1 MLGWRSIGKS
11 RLMSLRTLKRK
22 FGQPAKSGTFG
33 FSGSYA
39 DPIRNID
46 WILVFV
52 VVAQSIIGLFNVFST
67 THLRLLDQS
76 FDPFVYTQRQAGFVV
91 LAAAAM
97 AVVMAVGHEWF
108 RTQVGVLY
116 GGLMLLLILVLVS
129 GAVRGGARLSFNVPI
144 ISFSLQP
151 AEFVKPII
159 LILIASYFS
168 EASDTK
174 IDWHHFVM
182 SLYIVGAPVALILLQ
197 PDLGSATVIVAGVVG
212 ILLVAGARRRYLLM
226 ITGLSIATMG
236 TVMVNGFIGTYQLR
250 RLVSW
255 LHQDS
260 RDKALESVVLQ
271 VRFAKRAVSTGGF
284 FGKGYLQGPLT
295 NGKYIPVQFT
305 DFPFSAIAEQFG
317 MLGGGIVIAL
327 FAVMLWRV
335 WRIAQMAR
343 DRFGLYM
350 TCGIFTL
357 MTFTIFQN
365 IGMTLGLTPVSGLPL
380 PFISYG
386 GSHMLAMGIMV
397 GLVQSVHMRRLE

>member
-1 MLGWRSIGKS
+1 
-11 RLMSLRTLKRK
+11 MSLQTLKRK
-22 FGQPAKSGTFG
+22 FGQPTKSGTFG

-46 WILVFV
+46 WILIA
-52 VVAQSIIGLFNVFST
+52 VVALQSIIGLFNVFST
-67 THLRLLDQS
+67 THLRLLDQE
-76 FDPFVYTQRQAGFVV
+76 FDPYFYTQRQAGYII
-91 LAAAAM
+91 AAAAV
-97 AVVMAVGHEWF
+97 AAIVMALGHEWF

-116 GGLMLLLILVLVS
+116 GGLMLLLVLVLVY

-144 ISFSLQP
+144 VSFSLQP

-182 SLYIVGAPVALILLQ
+182 SLYIVGAPVALILIQ

-255 LHQDS
+255 LNQDS

-284 FGKGYLQGPLT
+284 FGKGYLDGPLT

-317 MLGGGIVIAL
+317 MLGGGVVIAL

-343 DRFGLYM
+343 DRFSFYM

>member
-1 MLGWRSIGKS
+1 
-11 RLMSLRTLKRK
+11 MSMQALKRR
-22 FGQPAKSGTFG
+22 FGQPTKSGTFG

-46 WILVFV
+46 WILIA
-52 VVAQSIIGLFNVFST
+52 VVALQSIIGLFNVFST
-67 THLRLLDQS
+67 THLRLLDQE
-76 FDPFVYTQRQAGFVV
+76 FDPYFYTQRQAGYII
-91 LAAAAM
+91 AAAAV
-97 AVVMAVGHEWF
+97 AAIVMALGHEWF

-116 GGLMLLLILVLVS
+116 GGLMLLLVLVLVY

-144 ISFSLQP
+144 VSFSLQP

-182 SLYIVGAPVALILLQ
+182 SLYIVGAPVALILIQ

-255 LHQDS
+255 LNQDS

-284 FGKGYLQGPLT
+284 FGKGYLDGPLT

-317 MLGGGIVIAL
+317 MLGGGVVIAL

-343 DRFGLYM
+343 DRFSFYM

>member
-1 MLGWRSIGKS
+1 
-11 RLMSLRTLKRK
+11 MSLQTLKRR
-22 FGQPAKSGTFG
+22 FGQPTKSGTFG

-46 WILVFV
+46 WILIAT
-52 VVAQSIIGLFNVFST
+52 VALQSIIGLFNVFST
-67 THLRLLDQS
+67 THLRLLDQE
-76 FDPFVYTQRQAGFVV
+76 FDPFFYTQRQAGYII
-91 LAAAAM
+91 AAAAV
-97 AVVMAVGHEWF
+97 AAIVMALGHEWF

-116 GGLMLLLILVLVS
+116 GGLMLLLVLVLVY
-129 GAVRGGARLSFNVPI
+129 GAVRGGARLSFNVPVV
-144 ISFSLQP
+144 SFSLQP

-250 RLVSW
+250 RFVSW
-255 LHQDS
+255 LNQDS

-284 FGKGYLQGPLT
+284 FGKGYLDGPLT

-317 MLGGGIVIAL
+317 MLGGGVVIAL

-357 MTFTIFQN
+357 MTFQIFQN

-380 PFISYG
+380 PFVSYG

>member
-1 MLGWRSIGKS
+1 
-11 RLMSLRTLKRK
+11 MSLQTLKRK
-22 FGQPAKSGTFG
+22 FGQPVKSGTFG

-250 RLVSW
+250 RFVSW

>member
-1 MLGWRSIGKS
+1 
-11 RLMSLRTLKRK
+11 
-22 FGQPAKSGTFG
+22 
-33 FSGSYA
+33 
-39 DPIRNID
+39 
-46 WILVFV
+46 
-52 VVAQSIIGLFNVFST
+52 
-67 THLRLLDQS
+67 
-76 FDPFVYTQRQAGFVV
+76 
-91 LAAAAM
+91 
-97 AVVMAVGHEWF
+97 
-108 RTQVGVLY
+108 
-116 GGLMLLLILVLVS
+116 
-129 GAVRGGARLSFNVPI
+129 
-144 ISFSLQP
+144 
-151 AEFVKPII
+151 
-159 LILIASYFS
+159 
-168 EASDTK
+168 
-174 IDWHHFVM
+174 
-182 SLYIVGAPVALILLQ
+182 LLQ

-226 ITGLSIATMG
+226 ITGLSIVTMG

-250 RLVSW
+250 RFVSW
-255 LHQDS
+255 LNQDS

-317 MLGGGIVIAL
+317 MLGGGIVIGL

-357 MTFTIFQN
+357 MTFQVFQN

-386 GSHMLAMGIMV
+386 GSHTLSMGIMV

>member
-1 MLGWRSIGKS
+1 
-11 RLMSLRTLKRK
+11 MSLQTLKRR
-22 FGQPAKSGTFG
+22 FGQPTKSGTFG

-46 WILVFV
+46 WILIA
-52 VVAQSIIGLFNVFST
+52 VVALQSIIGLFNVFST
-67 THLRLLDQS
+67 THLRLLDQE
-76 FDPFVYTQRQAGFVV
+76 FDPYFYTQRQAGYII
-91 LAAAAM
+91 AAAAV
-97 AVVMAVGHEWF
+97 AAIVMALGHEWF

-116 GGLMLLLILVLVS
+116 GGLMLLLVLVLVY

-144 ISFSLQP
+144 VSFSLQP

-182 SLYIVGAPVALILLQ
+182 SLYIVGAPVALILIQ

-255 LHQDS
+255 LNQDS

-284 FGKGYLQGPLT
+284 FGKGYLDGPLT

-317 MLGGGIVIAL
+317 MLGGGVVIAL

-343 DRFGLYM
+343 DRFSFYM

>member
-1 MLGWRSIGKS
+1 
-11 RLMSLRTLKRK
+11 MSLQSLKRK
-22 FGQPAKSGTFG
+22 LRQQNSRKTFG

-46 WILVFV
+46 WILIFV
-52 VVAQSIIGLFNVFST
+52 VVAQSIIGLFTVFST

-91 LAAAAM
+91 LAAAAT
-97 AVVMAVGHEWF
+97 AIVMALGHEWF

-116 GGLMLLLILVLVS
+116 GGLMLLLVLVLVY
-129 GAVRGGARLSFNVPI
+129 GAVRGGARLSFNVPLV
-144 ISFSLQP
+144 SFSLQP

-295 NGKYIPVQFT
+295 NGKFIPVQFT
-305 DFPFSAIAEQFG
+305 DFPFSAISEQFG

-343 DRFGLYM
+343 DRFSFYM

-386 GSHMLAMGIMV
+386 GSHMLSMGIMV
-397 GLVQSVHMRRLE
+397 GLVQSVYMRRLE

>member
-1 MLGWRSIGKS
+1 
-11 RLMSLRTLKRK
+11 MSLQTLKRR
-22 FGQPAKSGTFG
+22 FGQPTKSGTFG

-46 WILVFV
+46 WILVA
-52 VVAQSIIGLFNVFST
+52 VVALQSIIGLFNVFST
-67 THLRLLDQS
+67 THLRLLDQE
-76 FDPFVYTQRQAGFVV
+76 FDPYFYTQRQAGYII
-91 LAAAAM
+91 AAAA
-97 AVVMAVGHEWF
+97 AAAIVMALGHEWF

-116 GGLMLLLILVLVS
+116 GGLMLLLVLVLVY

-144 ISFSLQP
+144 VSFSLQP

-182 SLYIVGAPVALILLQ
+182 SLYIVGAPVGLILLQ

-250 RLVSW
+250 RFVSW
-255 LHQDS
+255 LNQDS

-284 FGKGYLQGPLT
+284 FGKGYLDGPLT

-317 MLGGGIVIAL
+317 MLGGGVVIAL

-357 MTFTIFQN
+357 MTFQIFQN

-380 PFISYG
+380 PFVSYG
-386 GSHMLAMGIMV
+386 GSHMLAMGVMV

>member
-1 MLGWRSIGKS
+1 
-11 RLMSLRTLKRK
+11 MSLQTLKRR
-22 FGQPAKSGTFG
+22 FGQPTKSGTFG

-46 WILVFV
+46 WILIAT
-52 VVAQSIIGLFNVFST
+52 VALQSIIGLFNVFST
-67 THLRLLDQS
+67 THLRLLDQE
-76 FDPFVYTQRQAGFVV
+76 FDPFFYTQRQAGYII
-91 LAAAAM
+91 AAAAV
-97 AVVMAVGHEWF
+97 AAIVMALGHEWF

-116 GGLMLLLILVLVS
+116 GGLMLLLVLVLVY
-129 GAVRGGARLSFNVPI
+129 GAVRGGARLSFNVPVV
-144 ISFSLQP
+144 SFSLQP

-250 RLVSW
+250 RFVSW
-255 LHQDS
+255 LNQDS

-284 FGKGYLQGPLT
+284 FGKGYLDGPLT

-317 MLGGGIVIAL
+317 MLGGGVVIAL

-357 MTFTIFQN
+357 MTFQIFQN

-386 GSHMLAMGIMV
+386 GSHMMSTGIMV

>member
-1 MLGWRSIGKS
+1 
-11 RLMSLRTLKRK
+11 MSLQTLKRK
-22 FGQPAKSGTFG
+22 FGQPTKSGTFG

-46 WILVFV
+46 WILIA
-52 VVAQSIIGLFNVFST
+52 VVALQSIIGLFNVFST
-67 THLRLLDQS
+67 THLRLLDQE
-76 FDPFVYTQRQAGFVV
+76 FDPYFYTQRQAGYII
-91 LAAAAM
+91 AAAAV
-97 AVVMAVGHEWF
+97 AAIVMALGHEWF

-116 GGLMLLLILVLVS
+116 GGLMLLLVLVLVY

-144 ISFSLQP
+144 VSFSLQP

-182 SLYIVGAPVALILLQ
+182 SLYIVGAPVALILIQ

-255 LHQDS
+255 LNQDS

-284 FGKGYLQGPLT
+284 FGKGYLDGPLT

-343 DRFGLYM
+343 DRFSFYM

>member
-1 MLGWRSIGKS
+1 
-11 RLMSLRTLKRK
+11 MSLQTLKRR
-22 FGQPAKSGTFG
+22 FGQPTNSGTFG

-46 WILVFV
+46 WILIA
-52 VVAQSIIGLFNVFST
+52 VVALQSIIGLFTVFST
-67 THLRLLDQS
+67 THLRLIDQE
-76 FDPFVYTQRQAGFVV
+76 FDPYIYTQRQAGFII
-91 LAAAAM
+91 AAAA
-97 AVVMAVGHEWF
+97 AAAIVMTLGHEWF

-116 GGLMLLLILVLVS
+116 GGLMLLLVLVLVY
-129 GAVRGGARLSFNVPI
+129 GAVRGGARLSFSLPFVG
-144 ISFSLQP
+144 FSLQP

-226 ITGLSIATMG
+226 ITGLSIVTMG
-236 TVMVNGFIGTYQLR
+236 TVMYNGFIGTYQLR
-250 RLVSW
+250 RFVSW
-255 LHQDS
+255 LNQDS

-284 FGKGYLQGPLT
+284 FGKGYLDGPLT

-317 MLGGGIVIAL
+317 MLGGGVVIAL

-343 DRFGLYM
+343 DRFSFYL
-350 TCGIFTL
+350 TCGVFTL

-380 PFISYG
+380 PFVSYG

>member
-1 MLGWRSIGKS
+1 
-11 RLMSLRTLKRK
+11 MSLQTLKRK

-46 WILVFV
+46 WILIFV
-52 VVAQSIIGLFNVFST
+52 VAAQSIIGLFTVFST

-91 LAAAAM
+91 LAAAAT
-97 AVVMAVGHEWF
+97 AIVMAVGHEWF

-116 GGLMLLLILVLVS
+116 GGLLLLLVLVLVY

-144 ISFSLQP
+144 VSFSLQP

-182 SLYIVGAPVALILLQ
+182 SLYIVGAPIALILLQ

-284 FGKGYLQGPLT
+284 FGKGYLDGPLT

-305 DFPFSAIAEQFG
+305 DFPFSAISEQFG
-317 MLGGGIVIAL
+317 MLGGGVVIGL

-343 DRFGLYM
+343 DRFSFYM

>member
-1 MLGWRSIGKS
+1 
-11 RLMSLRTLKRK
+11 MSLQALKRR
-22 FGQPAKSGTFG
+22 FGQPTNSGAFG
-33 FSGSYA
+33 FTGSYA

-46 WILVFV
+46 WILIFV
-52 VVAQSIIGLFNVFST
+52 VAAQSIIGLFTVFST
-67 THLRLLDQS
+67 THLRLIERGI
-76 FDPFVYTQRQAGFVV
+76 DPYFYTQRQAGYIIT
-91 LAAAAM
+91 AAAVA
-97 AVVMAVGHEWF
+97 AIVMALGHEWF

-116 GGLMLLLILVLVS
+116 GGLMLLLVLVLVY

-144 ISFSLQP
+144 VSFSIQP
-151 AEFVKPII
+151 AEFVKPVI

-197 PDLGSATVIVAGVVG
+197 PDLGSATVVVAGVVG

-236 TVMVNGFIGTYQLR
+236 TVLVNGFIGTYQLSR
-250 RLVSW
+250 FASW

-284 FGKGYLQGPLT
+284 FGKGYLDGPLT

-317 MLGGGIVIAL
+317 MLGGGVVIAL

-357 MTFTIFQN
+357 MTFQIFQN

-380 PFISYG
+380 PFVSYG

>member
-1 MLGWRSIGKS
+1 
-11 RLMSLRTLKRK
+11 MSLQALKRRI
-22 FGQPAKSGTFG
+22 GQPTNSGTFG

-46 WILVFV
+46 WILIA
-52 VVAQSIIGLFNVFST
+52 VVALQSIIGLFTVFST
-67 THLRLLDQS
+67 THLRLFNRD
-76 FDPFVYTQRQAGFVV
+76 FDPYFYTQRQAGYII
-91 LAAAAM
+91 AAAAV
-97 AVVMAVGHEWF
+97 AAIVMALGHEWF

-116 GGLMLLLILVLVS
+116 GGLMLLLVLVLVY
-129 GAVRGGARLSFNVPI
+129 GAVRGGARLSFNVPFVP
-144 ISFSLQP
+144 FSIQP

-197 PDLGSATVIVAGVVG
+197 PDLGSATVVVAGVVG

-236 TVMVNGFIGTYQLR
+236 TVLVNGFIGTYQLGR
-250 RLVSW
+250 FTSYVQQIDYFKSW
-255 LHQDS
+255 LQLDS
-260 RDKALESVVLQ
+260 STAVALQ

-284 FGKGYLQGPLT
+284 FGKGYLDGPLT
-295 NGKYIPVQFT
+295 NGEYIPVQFT

-317 MLGGGIVIAL
+317 MLGGGVVIAL

-357 MTFTIFQN
+357 MTFQIFQN

-380 PFISYG
+380 PFVSYG

>member
-1 MLGWRSIGKS
+1 
-11 RLMSLRTLKRK
+11 MSLQTLKRR
-22 FGQPAKSGTFG
+22 FGQPTNSGAFG

-46 WILVFV
+46 WILIA
-52 VVAQSIIGLFNVFST
+52 VVALQSIIGLFTVFST
-67 THLRLLDQS
+67 THLRLLDQE
-76 FDPFVYTQRQAGFVV
+76 FDPYFYTQRQAGFII
-91 LAAAAM
+91 AAAA
-97 AVVMAVGHEWF
+97 AAAIVMALGHEWF

-116 GGLMLLLILVLVS
+116 GGLMLLLVLVLVG
-129 GAVRGGARLSFNVPI
+129 GAVRGGARLSFSVPFVG
-144 ISFSLQP
+144 FSLQP

-159 LILIASYFS
+159 LILLASYFS
-168 EASDTK
+168 EASDSK

-197 PDLGSATVIVAGVVG
+197 PDLGSATVVVAGVVG

-250 RLVSW
+250 RFVSW
-255 LHQDS
+255 LNQDS

-284 FGKGYLQGPLT
+284 FGKGYLDGPLT

-305 DFPFSAIAEQFG
+305 DFPFSAIGEQFG
-317 MLGGGIVIAL
+317 MLGGGVVIAL

-357 MTFTIFQN
+357 MTFQIFQN

-380 PFISYG
+380 PFVSYG

>member
-1 MLGWRSIGKS
+1 
-11 RLMSLRTLKRK
+11 MSLQTLKRR
-22 FGQPAKSGTFG
+22 FSQPTNSGTVG

-46 WILVFV
+46 WILIFV
-52 VVAQSIIGLFNVFST
+52 VAAQSIIGLFTVFST
-67 THLRLLDQS
+67 THLRLLDQE
-76 FDPFVYTQRQAGFVV
+76 FDPYFYTQRQAGYII
-91 LAAAAM
+91 AAAA
-97 AVVMAVGHEWF
+97 AAAIVMALGHEWF

-116 GGLMLLLILVLVS
+116 GGLMLLLVLVLVY
-129 GAVRGGARLSFNVPI
+129 GAVRSGARLSFNVPI
-144 ISFSLQP
+144 VSFSIQP
-151 AEFVKPII
+151 AEFVKPVI

-197 PDLGSATVIVAGVVG
+197 PDLGSATVVVAGVVG

-236 TVMVNGFIGTYQLR
+236 TVLVNGFIGTYQLSR
-250 RLVSW
+250 FVSW
-255 LHQDS
+255 LNQDS

-284 FGKGYLQGPLT
+284 FGKGYLDGPLT

-305 DFPFSAIAEQFG
+305 DFPFSAIGEQFG
-317 MLGGGIVIAL
+317 MLGGGVVIAL

-357 MTFTIFQN
+357 MTFQIFQN
-365 IGMTLGLTPVSGLPL
+365 IGMTLGMTPVSGLPL

-386 GSHMLAMGIMV
+386 GSHTLAMGIMV

>member
-1 MLGWRSIGKS
+1 
-11 RLMSLRTLKRK
+11 
-22 FGQPAKSGTFG
+22 
-33 FSGSYA
+33 
-39 DPIRNID
+39 
-46 WILVFV
+46 
-52 VVAQSIIGLFNVFST
+52 
-67 THLRLLDQS
+67 
-76 FDPFVYTQRQAGFVV
+76 
-91 LAAAAM
+91 
-97 AVVMAVGHEWF
+97 VMALGHEWF

-116 GGLMLLLILVLVS
+116 GGLMLLLVLVLVY
-129 GAVRGGARLSFNVPI
+129 GAVRGGARLSFNVPFVP
-144 ISFSLQP
+144 FSLQP
-151 AEFVKPII
+151 AEIVKPII

-168 EASDTK
+168 EASDSK

-197 PDLGSATVIVAGVVG
+197 PDLGSATVVVAGVVG

-226 ITGLSIATMG
+226 ITGLSIFTMG
-236 TVMVNGFIGTYQLR
+236 TVLVNGFIGTYQLGR
-250 RLVSW
+250 FTSYLQQIDYIKSW
-255 LHQDS
+255 LQLDS
-260 RDKALESVVLQ
+260 STAAALQ

-284 FGKGYLQGPLT
+284 FGKGYLDGPLT
-295 NGKYIPVQFT
+295 NGEYIPVQFT

-317 MLGGGIVIAL
+317 MLGGGVVIAL

-357 MTFTIFQN
+357 MTFQIFQN
-365 IGMTLGLTPVSGLPL
+365 IGMTLGLSPVSGLPL

-386 GSHMLAMGIMV
+386 GSHTLAMGIMV

>member
-1 MLGWRSIGKS
+1 
-11 RLMSLRTLKRK
+11 MSLQTLKRR
-22 FGQPAKSGTFG
+22 FSQPTNSGTFG

-46 WILVFV
+46 WILIA
-52 VVAQSIIGLFNVFST
+52 VVALQSIIGLFTVFST
-67 THLRLLDQS
+67 THLRLLDQE
-76 FDPFVYTQRQAGFVV
+76 FDPYFYTQRQAGYII
-91 LAAAAM
+91 AAAA
-97 AVVMAVGHEWF
+97 AAAIVMALGHEWF

-116 GGLMLLLILVLVS
+116 GGLMLLLVLVLVY
-129 GAVRGGARLSFNVPI
+129 GAVRGGARLSFSVPI
-144 ISFSLQP
+144 VSFSIQP
-151 AEFVKPII
+151 AEFVKPVI

-197 PDLGSATVIVAGVVG
+197 PDLGSATVVVAGVVG

-236 TVMVNGFIGTYQLR
+236 TVLVNGFIGTYQLSR
-250 RLVSW
+250 FVSW
-255 LHQDS
+255 LNQDS

-284 FGKGYLQGPLT
+284 FGKGYLDGPLT

-305 DFPFSAIAEQFG
+305 DFPFSAIGEQFG
-317 MLGGGIVIAL
+317 MLGGGVVIAL

-357 MTFTIFQN
+357 MTFQIFQN
-365 IGMTLGLTPVSGLPL
+365 IGMTLGMTPVSGLPL

-386 GSHMLAMGIMV
+386 GSHMLAMGVMV

>member
-1 MLGWRSIGKS
+1 
-11 RLMSLRTLKRK
+11 MSLQTLKRR
-22 FGQPAKSGTFG
+22 FSQPTSSGTFG

-46 WILVFV
+46 WILISV
-52 VVAQSIIGLFNVFST
+52 VVLQSIIGLFNVFST
-67 THLRLLDQS
+67 THLRLLDQE
-76 FDPFVYTQRQAGFVV
+76 FDPYFYTQRQAGYII
-91 LAAAAM
+91 AAAA
-97 AVVMAVGHEWF
+97 AAAIVMALGHEWF

-116 GGLMLLLILVLVS
+116 GGLMLMLVLVLVY
-129 GAVRGGARLSFNVPI
+129 GAVRGGARLSFDIPV
-144 ISFSLQP
+144 ISFSIQP

-168 EASDTK
+168 EASDTN

-182 SLYIVGAPVALILLQ
+182 SLYMVGAPVALILLQ

-226 ITGLSIATMG
+226 VTGLSIATMG

-250 RLVSW
+250 RFVSW
-255 LHQDS
+255 LNQDS

-284 FGKGYLQGPLT
+284 FGKGYLDGPLT

-317 MLGGGIVIAL
+317 MLGGGVVIGL

-357 MTFTIFQN
+357 MTFQVFQN

-380 PFISYG
+380 PFVSYG
-386 GSHMLAMGIMV
+386 GSHMMSMGIMV

>member
-1 MLGWRSIGKS
+1 
-11 RLMSLRTLKRK
+11 MSLRTLKRK

>member
-1 MLGWRSIGKS
+1 MSIQT
-11 RLMSLRTLKRK
+11 LRRR
-22 FGQPAKSGTFG
+22 FGQPTSSGTFG

-46 WILVFV
+46 WILIAV
-52 VVAQSIIGLFNVFST
+52 VVLQSVIGLFNVFST
-67 THLRLLDQS
+67 THLRLLDQE
-76 FDPFVYTQRQAGFVV
+76 FDPYFYTQRQAGYII
-91 LAAAAM
+91 AAASVA
-97 AVVMAVGHEWF
+97 AIVMAIGHEWF
-108 RTQVGVLY
+108 RSQIGLLY
-116 GGLMLLLILVLVS
+116 GGLMLLLVLVLVY

-144 ISFSLQP
+144 VSFSLQP
-151 AEFVKPII
+151 AEFMKPII
-159 LILIASYFS
+159 LVLVASYFS

-212 ILLVAGARRRYLLM
+212 VLLVAGARRRYLLM
-226 ITGLSIATMG
+226 ITGLSIVTMG

-250 RLVSW
+250 RFVSW

-317 MLGGGIVIAL
+317 MLGGGVVIAL

-343 DRFGLYM
+343 DRFGLYI
-350 TCGIFTL
+350 TSGIFTL
-357 MTFTIFQN
+357 MTFQVFQN
-365 IGMTLGLTPVSGLPL
+365 IGMTMGLTPVSGLPH

-386 GSHMLAMGIMV
+386 GSHMMSMGVMV
-397 GLVQSVHMRRLE
+397 GLVQSVHMRRLN

>member
-1 MLGWRSIGKS
+1 
-11 RLMSLRTLKRK
+11 MSLQTLKRR
-22 FGQPAKSGTFG
+22 FGQPTKSSTFG

-46 WILVFV
+46 WILIA
-52 VVAQSIIGLFNVFST
+52 VVALQSIIGLFNVFST
-67 THLRLLDQS
+67 THLRLLDQE
-76 FDPFVYTQRQAGFVV
+76 FDPYFYTQRQAGYII
-91 LAAAAM
+91 AAAAV
-97 AVVMAVGHEWF
+97 AAIVMALGHEWF

-116 GGLMLLLILVLVS
+116 GGLMLLLVLVLVY

-144 ISFSLQP
+144 VSFSLQP

-250 RLVSW
+250 RFVSW
-255 LHQDS
+255 LNQDS

-284 FGKGYLQGPLT
+284 FGKGYLDGPLT

-317 MLGGGIVIAL
+317 MLGGGLVIAL

-357 MTFTIFQN
+357 MTFQIFQN

-386 GSHMLAMGIMV
+386 GSHMMSTGIMV

>member
-1 MLGWRSIGKS
+1 
-11 RLMSLRTLKRK
+11 
-22 FGQPAKSGTFG
+22 
-33 FSGSYA
+33 
-39 DPIRNID
+39 
-46 WILVFV
+46 
-52 VVAQSIIGLFNVFST
+52 
-67 THLRLLDQS
+67 
-76 FDPFVYTQRQAGFVV
+76 
-91 LAAAAM
+91 
-97 AVVMAVGHEWF
+97 
-108 RTQVGVLY
+108 
-116 GGLMLLLILVLVS
+116 
-129 GAVRGGARLSFNVPI
+129 VRGGARLSFDIPI
-144 ISFSLQP
+144 VSFSIQP

-168 EASDTK
+168 EASDTN

-182 SLYIVGAPVALILLQ
+182 SLYMVGGPVALILLQ

-226 ITGLSIATMG
+226 VTGLSIATMG

-250 RLVSW
+250 RFVSW
-255 LHQDS
+255 LNQDS

-284 FGKGYLQGPLT
+284 FGKGYLDGPLT

-317 MLGGGIVIAL
+317 MLGGGIVIGL

-357 MTFTIFQN
+357 MTFQIFQN

-380 PFISYG
+380 PFVSYG
-386 GSHMLAMGIMV
+386 GSHMMSMGIMV

>member
-1 MLGWRSIGKS
+1 
-11 RLMSLRTLKRK
+11 MSLQTLKRK
-22 FGQPAKSGTFG
+22 FGQPAKGGTFG

-52 VVAQSIIGLFNVFST
+52 VVAQSVIGLFNVFST

-91 LAAAAM
+91 LAAAAS
-97 AVVMAVGHEWF
+97 AIVMAVGHEWF

-116 GGLMLLLILVLVS
+116 GGLILLLILVLVS

-317 MLGGGIVIAL
+317 MLGGGVVIAL

-335 WRIAQMAR
+335 WRLSLIH
-343 DRFGLYM
+343 
-350 TCGIFTL
+350 
-357 MTFTIFQN
+357 
-365 IGMTLGLTPVSGLPL
+365 
-380 PFISYG
+380 ISEPTRPY
-386 GSHMLAMGIMV
+386 
-397 GLVQSVHMRRLE
+397 

>member
-1 MLGWRSIGKS
+1 
-11 RLMSLRTLKRK
+11 MSLQTLKRK
-22 FGQPAKSGTFG
+22 FGQPTNSGTFG

-46 WILVFV
+46 WILIFV
-52 VVAQSIIGLFNVFST
+52 VAVQSIIGWFTVFST
-67 THLRLLDQS
+67 THLRLLDQE
-76 FDPFVYTQRQAGFVV
+76 FDPYFYTQRQAGYII
-91 LAAAAM
+91 AAAA
-97 AVVMAVGHEWF
+97 AAAIVMALGHEWF

-116 GGLMLLLILVLVS
+116 GGLMLLLVLVLVY

-144 ISFSLQP
+144 VSFSIQP
-151 AEFVKPII
+151 AEFVKPVI

-168 EASDTK
+168 ETSDTK

-197 PDLGSATVIVAGVVG
+197 PDLGSATVVVAGVVG

-236 TVMVNGFIGTYQLR
+236 TVLVNGFIGTYQLSR
-250 RLVSW
+250 FVSW
-255 LHQDS
+255 LNQDS

-284 FGKGYLQGPLT
+284 FGKGYLDGPLT

-305 DFPFSAIAEQFG
+305 DFPFSAIGEQFG
-317 MLGGGIVIAL
+317 MLGGGVVIAL

-357 MTFTIFQN
+357 MTFQIFQN
-365 IGMTLGLTPVSGLPL
+365 IGMTLGMTPVSGLPL

-386 GSHMLAMGIMV
+386 GSHMLAMGVMV

>member
-1 MLGWRSIGKS
+1 MQA
-11 RLMSLRTLKRK
+11 LKRR
-22 FGQPAKSGTFG
+22 FGQPTKSGTFG

-46 WILVFV
+46 WILIA
-52 VVAQSIIGLFNVFST
+52 VVALQSIIGLFTVFST
-67 THLRLLDQS
+67 THLRLLDQE
-76 FDPFVYTQRQAGFVV
+76 FDPYFYTQRQAGYVI
-91 LAAAAM
+91 AAAAV
-97 AVVMAVGHEWF
+97 AAIVMALGHEWF

-116 GGLMLLLILVLVS
+116 GGLMLLLVLVLVY
-129 GAVRGGARLSFNVPI
+129 GAVRGGARLSFNVPFVP
-144 ISFSLQP
+144 FSLQP
-151 AEFVKPII
+151 AEIVKPVI

-168 EASDTK
+168 EASDSK

-197 PDLGSATVIVAGVVG
+197 PDLGSATVVVAGVVG

-255 LHQDS
+255 LNQDS

-284 FGKGYLQGPLT
+284 FGKGYLDGPLT

-317 MLGGGIVIAL
+317 MLGGGVVIAL

-343 DRFGLYM
+343 DRFSFYL
-350 TCGIFTL
+350 TCGVFTL

-380 PFISYG
+380 PFVSYG
-386 GSHMLAMGIMV
+386 GSHTVAMGIMV

>member
-1 MLGWRSIGKS
+1 MQA
-11 RLMSLRTLKRK
+11 LKRR
-22 FGQPAKSGTFG
+22 FGQPTKSGTFG

-46 WILVFV
+46 WILIA
-52 VVAQSIIGLFNVFST
+52 VVALQSIIGLFTVFST
-67 THLRLLDQS
+67 THLRLFNRD
-76 FDPFVYTQRQAGFVV
+76 FDPYFYTQRQAGYII
-91 LAAAAM
+91 AAAAV
-97 AVVMAVGHEWF
+97 AAIVMALGHEWF

-116 GGLMLLLILVLVS
+116 GGLMLLLVLVLVY
-129 GAVRGGARLSFNVPI
+129 GAVRGGARLSFNVPFVP
-144 ISFSLQP
+144 FSLQP
-151 AEFVKPII
+151 AEIVKPVI

-168 EASDTK
+168 EASDSK

-197 PDLGSATVIVAGVVG
+197 PDLGSATVVVAGVVG

-250 RLVSW
+250 RFVSW
-255 LHQDS
+255 LNQDS

-284 FGKGYLQGPLT
+284 FGKGYLDGPLT

-317 MLGGGIVIAL
+317 MLGGGVVIAL

-343 DRFGLYM
+343 DRFSFYL
-350 TCGIFTL
+350 TCGVFTL

-380 PFISYG
+380 PFVSYG
-386 GSHMLAMGIMV
+386 GSHTVAMGIMV

>member
-1 MLGWRSIGKS
+1 
-11 RLMSLRTLKRK
+11 MSLQTLKRRL
-22 FGQPAKSGTFG
+22 GQPTNSGTFG

-46 WILVFV
+46 WILIA
-52 VVAQSIIGLFNVFST
+52 VVALQSIIGLFNVFST
-67 THLRLLDQS
+67 THLRLLDQE
-76 FDPFVYTQRQAGFVV
+76 FDPYFYTQRQAGYII
-91 LAAAAM
+91 AAAA
-97 AVVMAVGHEWF
+97 AAAIVMALGHEWF

-116 GGLMLLLILVLVS
+116 GGVMLLLVFVLVF
-129 GAVRGGARLSFNVPI
+129 GAVRGGARLSFDIPI
-144 ISFSLQP
+144 VNFSLQP

-168 EASDTK
+168 EASDTT

-182 SLYIVGAPVALILLQ
+182 SLYMVGAPIALILLQ

-212 ILLVAGARRRYLLM
+212 ILLIAGARRRYLLM
-226 ITGLSIATMG
+226 ITGLAIVTMG
-236 TVMVNGFIGTYQLR
+236 TVIINGFIGKYQLR
-250 RLVSW
+250 RFVSW
-255 LHQDS
+255 LNQDS

-284 FGKGYLQGPLT
+284 FGKGYLDGPLT
-295 NGKYIPVQFT
+295 NGKFIPVQFT

-317 MLGGGIVIAL
+317 MLGGGIVIGL
-327 FAVMLWRV
+327 FAVMLWRI

-343 DRFGLYM
+343 DRFGLYL

-357 MTFTIFQN
+357 LMFQIFQN

-380 PFISYG
+380 PFVSYG
-386 GSHMLAMGIMV
+386 GSHMVSTGIMV

>member
-1 MLGWRSIGKS
+1 
-11 RLMSLRTLKRK
+11 MSLQTLKRR
-22 FGQPAKSGTFG
+22 FGQPTKSGTFG

-46 WILVFV
+46 WLLIA
-52 VVAQSIIGLFNVFST
+52 VVALQSIIGLFTVFST
-67 THLRLLDQS
+67 THLRLLDQE
-76 FDPFVYTQRQAGFVV
+76 FDPYFYTQRQAGYII
-91 LAAAAM
+91 AAAAV
-97 AVVMAVGHEWF
+97 AAIVMALGHEWF

-116 GGLMLLLILVLVS
+116 GGLMLLLVLVLVY

-144 ISFSLQP
+144 VSFSIQP
-151 AEFVKPII
+151 AEFVKPVI

-197 PDLGSATVIVAGVVG
+197 PDLGSATVVVAGVVG

-236 TVMVNGFIGTYQLR
+236 TVLVNGFIGTYQLSR
-250 RLVSW
+250 FASW

-284 FGKGYLQGPLT
+284 FGKGYLDGPLT

-305 DFPFSAIAEQFG
+305 DFPFSAIGEQFG
-317 MLGGGIVIAL
+317 MLGGGVVIAL

-357 MTFTIFQN
+357 MTFQIFQN
-365 IGMTLGLTPVSGLPL
+365 IGMTLGMTPVSGLPL

>member
-1 MLGWRSIGKS
+1 
-11 RLMSLRTLKRK
+11 MSLQTLKRK
-22 FGQPAKSGTFG
+22 FGQPTKSGTFG

-46 WILVFV
+46 WILIA
-52 VVAQSIIGLFNVFST
+52 VVALQSIIGLFNVFST
-67 THLRLLDQS
+67 THLRLLDQE
-76 FDPFVYTQRQAGFVV
+76 FDPYFYTQRQAGYII
-91 LAAAAM
+91 AAAAV
-97 AVVMAVGHEWF
+97 AAIVMALGHEWF

-116 GGLMLLLILVLVS
+116 GGLMLLLVLVLVY

-144 ISFSLQP
+144 VSFSLQP

-182 SLYIVGAPVALILLQ
+182 SLYIVGAPIALILIQ

-255 LHQDS
+255 LNQDS

-284 FGKGYLQGPLT
+284 FGKGYLDGPLT

-317 MLGGGIVIAL
+317 MLGGGVVIAL

-343 DRFGLYM
+343 DRFSFYM

>member
-1 MLGWRSIGKS
+1 MSIQT
-11 RLMSLRTLKRK
+11 LRRR
-22 FGQPAKSGTFG
+22 FGQPTSSGTFG

-46 WILVFV
+46 WILIAV
-52 VVAQSIIGLFNVFST
+52 VVLQSVIGLFNVFST
-67 THLRLLDQS
+67 THLRLLDQE
-76 FDPFVYTQRQAGFVV
+76 FDPYFYTQRQAGYII
-91 LAAAAM
+91 AAASVA
-97 AVVMAVGHEWF
+97 AIVMAIGHEWF
-108 RTQVGVLY
+108 RSQIGLLY
-116 GGLMLLLILVLVS
+116 GGLMLLLVLVLVY

-144 ISFSLQP
+144 VSFSLQP
-151 AEFVKPII
+151 AEFMKPII
-159 LILIASYFS
+159 LVLVASYFS

-197 PDLGSATVIVAGVVG
+197 PDLGSATVIVAGVVCV
-212 ILLVAGARRRYLLM
+212 LLVAGARRRYLLM
-226 ITGLSIATMG
+226 ITGLSIVTMG

-250 RLVSW
+250 RFVSW

-284 FGKGYLQGPLT
+284 FGKGYLKGPLT

-317 MLGGGIVIAL
+317 MLGGGVVIAL

-343 DRFGLYM
+343 DRFGLYI
-350 TCGIFTL
+350 TSGIFTL
-357 MTFTIFQN
+357 MTFQVFQN
-365 IGMTLGLTPVSGLPL
+365 IGMTMGLTPVSGLPL

-386 GSHMLAMGIMV
+386 GSHMMSMGVMV
-397 GLVQSVHMRRLE
+397 GLVQSVHMRRLN

>member
-1 MLGWRSIGKS
+1 
-11 RLMSLRTLKRK
+11 MSLQTLKRK
-22 FGQPAKSGTFG
+22 FGQPTKSGTFG

-46 WILVFV
+46 WILIA
-52 VVAQSIIGLFNVFST
+52 VVALQSIIGLFNVFST
-67 THLRLLDQS
+67 THLRLLDQE
-76 FDPFVYTQRQAGFVV
+76 FDPYFYTQRQAGYII
-91 LAAAAM
+91 AAAAV
-97 AVVMAVGHEWF
+97 AAIVMALGHEWF

-116 GGLMLLLILVLVS
+116 GGLMLLLVLVLVY

-144 ISFSLQP
+144 VSFSLQP

-159 LILIASYFS
+159 LTLIASYFS

-182 SLYIVGAPVALILLQ
+182 SLYIVGAPVALILIQ

-255 LHQDS
+255 LNQDS

-284 FGKGYLQGPLT
+284 FGKGYLDGPLT

-317 MLGGGIVIAL
+317 MLGGGVVIAL

-343 DRFGLYM
+343 DRFSFYM

>member
-1 MLGWRSIGKS
+1 
-11 RLMSLRTLKRK
+11 MSLQTLKRK

-250 RLVSW
+250 RFVSW

>member
-1 MLGWRSIGKS
+1 MSIQT
-11 RLMSLRTLKRK
+11 LRRR
-22 FGQPAKSGTFG
+22 FGQPTSSGTFG

-46 WILVFV
+46 WILIAV
-52 VVAQSIIGLFNVFST
+52 VVLQSVIGLFNVFST
-67 THLRLLDQS
+67 THLRLLDQE
-76 FDPFVYTQRQAGFVV
+76 FDPYFYTQRQAGYII
-91 LAAAAM
+91 AAASVA
-97 AVVMAVGHEWF
+97 AIVMAIGHEWF
-108 RTQVGVLY
+108 RSQIGLLY
-116 GGLMLLLILVLVS
+116 GGLMLLLVLVLVY

-144 ISFSLQP
+144 VSFSLQP
-151 AEFVKPII
+151 AEFMKPII
-159 LILIASYFS
+159 LVLVASYFS

-182 SLYIVGAPVALILLQ
+182 SLYIVGAPVAHILLQ

-212 ILLVAGARRRYLLM
+212 VLLVAGARRRYLLM
-226 ITGLSIATMG
+226 ITGLSIVTMG

-250 RLVSW
+250 RFVSW

-317 MLGGGIVIAL
+317 MLGGGVVIAL

-343 DRFGLYM
+343 DRFGLYI
-350 TCGIFTL
+350 TSGIFTL
-357 MTFTIFQN
+357 MTFQVFQN
-365 IGMTLGLTPVSGLPL
+365 IGMTMGLTPVSGLPL

-386 GSHMLAMGIMV
+386 GSHMMSMGVMV

>member
-1 MLGWRSIGKS
+1 
-11 RLMSLRTLKRK
+11 MSLQTLKRRL
-22 FGQPAKSGTFG
+22 GQPTSSGTFG

-46 WILVFV
+46 WILIAV
-52 VVAQSIIGLFNVFST
+52 VVLQSIIGLFNVFST
-67 THLRLLDQS
+67 THLRLLDQE
-76 FDPFVYTQRQAGFVV
+76 FDPYFYTQRQAGYVI
-91 LAAAAM
+91 AAAAV
-97 AVVMAVGHEWF
+97 AAIVMALGHEWF

-116 GGLMLLLILVLVS
+116 GGLMLLLVLVLVY

-144 ISFSLQP
+144 VSFSLQP
-151 AEFVKPII
+151 AEFMKPII

-182 SLYIVGAPVALILLQ
+182 SLYIVGAPIGLILLQ

-226 ITGLSIATMG
+226 ITGLSIVTMG

-250 RLVSW
+250 RFVSW

-317 MLGGGIVIAL
+317 MLGGGVVIGL

-335 WRIAQMAR
+335 WRIAQMSR

-357 MTFTIFQN
+357 MTFQVFQN

-386 GSHMLAMGIMV
+386 GSHMMSMGIMV